1 MSGPEVAVVT
11 IAHGRR
17 EHLAAQH
24 RSLALGSRRPDHY
37 VVVAMDDP
45 SLVPSTDLGLSSTVE
60 RIGRADGRLP
70 LAAAR
75 NQGVRTAIA
84 RGAEVVVLLDVD
96 CLAGEHLVE
105 AYAEV
110 VAADPW
116 VVWSGPVTY
125 LPPPPAT
132 GYPYHPAHLAG
143 WDDPH
148 RGRPRPRAGEV
159 VRDLD
164 PDLFWSLSFAV
175 SAPAWDHVGGFCED
189 YTGYGA
195 EDTDLGRSVVAR
207 GLGLSV
213 TGGARAYHQ
222 HHPVSRPPVEHLDD
236 ILRNGRT
243 FHARWGFWPMTGW
256 LEAMAAMGLVRC
268 TGPDWV
274 RVDMDDVDDMVDMD
288 ATYEEESA

>member
-1 MSGPEVAVVT
+1 MTPEVAVVT

-17 EHLAAQH
+17 GHLAAQH

-45 SLVPSTDLGLSSTVE
+45 SLAPSDALGLTSTVVHVD
-60 RIGRADGRLP
+60 RAGDRLP

-75 NQGVRTAIA
+75 NLGVRTAIA

-96 CLAGEHLVE
+96 CLAGEGLVE
-105 AYAEV
+105 AYAGV
-110 VAADPW
+110 VGAEPLT
-116 VVWSGPVTY
+116 VWSGPVTY

-159 VRDLD
+159 VRGLD

-175 SAPAWDHVGGFCED
+175 SAPAWAHVGGFCED
-189 YTGYGA
+189 YTGYGG
-195 EDTDLGRSVVAR
+195 EDTDLGRTVRAR
-207 GLGLSV
+207 GLELAV
-213 TGGARAYHQ
+213 TGSARAYHQ
-222 HHPVSRPPVEHLDD
+222 HHRVSSPPVEHLDD
-236 ILRNGRT
+236 ILRNGRL
-243 FHARWGFWPMTGW
+243 FHARWGEWPMTGW

-268 TGPDWV
+268 TGEDWV
-274 RVDMDDVDDMVDMD
+274 RVEQDTV
-288 ATYEEESA
+288 AGTPYEEESA